1 MITWIT
7 HSATNEIQPSV
18 ESPRKLFESSAS
30 ADGASAMIMMR
41 STTDAR

>member
-7 HSATNEIQPSV
+7 HSTMNEIQPSV
-18 ESPRKLFESSAS
+18 DRPRKLFASRVS